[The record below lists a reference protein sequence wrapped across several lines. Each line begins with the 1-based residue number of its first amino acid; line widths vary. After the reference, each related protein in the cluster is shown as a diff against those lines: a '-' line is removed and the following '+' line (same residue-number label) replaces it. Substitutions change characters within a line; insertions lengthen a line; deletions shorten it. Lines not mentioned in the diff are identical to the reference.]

1 MLLLFLLIWPEIE
14 LHTKT
19 QFWFRS
25 WVSNLLVSSIDLPTL
40 PAIITPIWPCSLT
53 TVTWRSRAQKRRQKR
68 KTSRATEPP
77 RKVDGGLK
85 KDACRLLAAA
95 VLAIGVAISP
105 ISVRNLKHNF
115 GIGRFF
121 FKTSQNKKSLCESVW
136 IGILYTHM
144 FFLHL
149 HILRTFPVVGFFS
162 ILPTVLQLEETTA
175 NAYVVVTPCFAEGF
189 QGEFFYW
196 HLGSDRLSNSGGGT
210 SLG

>member
-115 GIGRFF
+115 GIGRYFLKLA
-121 FKTSQNKKSLCESVW
+121 KTKNHFANQYESVFY
-136 IGILYTHM
+136 IHT
-144 FFLHL
+144 
-149 HILRTFPVVGFFS
+149 
-162 ILPTVLQLEETTA
+162 
-175 NAYVVVTPCFAEGF
+175 C
-189 QGEFFYW
+189 FFYTCTYYV
-196 HLGSDRLSNSGGGT
+196 LFQLLDSFQSCQQFCN
-210 SLG
+210 